1 MHIERVELTN
11 FRQHRKLDVDFRG
24 NLIAIL
30 GQNGS
35 GKSNLIGAIQFA
47 LTGEQP
53 GFVKA
58 DLTTWGEK
66 EGSVRL
72 FFTAGSKNDRFVITR
87 KTNGDV
93 TLKVGDETVR
103 QARKV
108 EEALREKAGLDKE
121 LIRQIVFVPQKGIDA
136 ILFDDPKNREVAFQ
150 RLIGIGNASKIYDAL
165 RTEINAYDK
174 PQGFDEAI
182 ARARQQLAEQE
193 GVAATCRTA
202 LNRYEEALKI
212 LPSKERLESESEQMS
227 GASVCVRIER
237 RGGVSRHA

>member
-1 MHIERVELTN
+1 MHLKRIELTN
-11 FRQHRKLDVDFRG
+11 FRQHRRLDVDFSG
-24 NLIAIL
+24 NMIAIV
-30 GQNGS
+30 GRNGL

-53 GFVKA
+53 GFTKA

-66 EGSVRL
+66 EGSVKL
-72 FFTAGSKNDRFVITR
+72 EFTAGSNDTDFVIVR

-93 TLKVGDETVR
+93 TLKFGNETVK

-108 EEALREKAGLDKE
+108 EEALRDKAGLDKE

-150 RLIGIGNASKIYDAL
+150 RLIGIGNANKIYDSL
-165 RTEINAYDK
+165 RTEIAAYDK

-182 ARARQQLAEQE
+182 ARSRKQLAEQSDMAKRSSDAYLMCGSGWE
-193 GVAATCRTA
+193 TA
-202 LNRYEEALKI
+202 
-212 LPSKERLESESEQMS
+212 ERPK
-227 GASVCVRIER
+227 GY
-237 RGGVSRHA
+237 